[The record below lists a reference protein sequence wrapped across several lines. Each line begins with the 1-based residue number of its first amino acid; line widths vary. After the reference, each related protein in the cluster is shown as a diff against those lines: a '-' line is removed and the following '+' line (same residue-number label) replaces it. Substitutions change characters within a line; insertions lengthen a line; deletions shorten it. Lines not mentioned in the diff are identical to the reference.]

1 MILLLIITITT
12 LFFTRKYFPNQKKT
26 FNITILV
33 LSLWLVLGLTL
44 RHFFSDPPQKKY
56 LDIEMAQTYIKDN
69 PKLCKGA
76 KTKILDDGTIKII
89 LKGGKPLYLKHG
101 VITSRK

>member
-1 MILLLIITITT
+1 
-12 LFFTRKYFPNQKKT
+12 
-26 FNITILV
+26 
-33 LSLWLVLGLTL
+33 
-44 RHFFSDPPQKKY
+44 
-56 LDIEMAQTYIKDN
+56 MAQTYIKDN

>member
-1 MILLLIITITT
+1 MLILIITITT
-12 LFFTRKYFPNQKKT
+12 LFFIRKYFPNQKKY
-26 FNITILV
+26 FNTTLIILT
-33 LSLWLVLGLTL
+33 LWLVLGLTL
-44 RHFFSDPPQKKY
+44 RYFFSDPPQRKY

-101 VITSRK
+101 VITSKK